1 MPTLLPSVKDLEELA
16 SQTGWVDRY
25 LGADVLAVPW
35 FDANGD
41 RGFTCHVCG
50 QGDAVHEG
58 ETT

>member
-35 FDANGD
+35 LSSE
-41 RGFTCHVCG
+41 RG
-50 QGDAVHEG
+50 
-58 ETT
+58 